1 MLVQNISRGHEILKT
16 FWNFGAPYCSCVV
29 NVHAALHCLSLLS
42 ACVSLHFCGSKLF
55 PACTSCLVSPCCCF
69 ASFYFT
75 FVQRCPSKLLS
86 ACTVLHKSPSKLLSA
101 CGCCGLPLP
110 VSSALSLVAIQT
122 TSSTK
127 KDFWKLHTEITFEVC
142 GGALTSCSLINIIDS
157 A

>member
-1 MLVQNISRGHEILKT
+1 MHNLICG
-16 FWNFGAPYCSCVV
+16 
-29 NVHAALHCLSLLS
+29 LSLQIES
-42 ACVSLHFCGSKLF
+42 NCGQHQMLLPLQGLRCFVHIISPFLA
-55 PACTSCLVSPCCCF
+55 PSVPVCTSVLWIKTLASLYFMSPCCCF
-69 ASFYFT
+69 ASVYFT
-75 FVQRCPSKLLS
+75 FVQRCPSNLLS
-86 ACTVLHKSPSKLLSA
+86 ACTALHKSTSKLLSA

-142 GGALTSCSLINIIDS
+142 GGTLTSCSSIKMIDS